1 MNKLKKPIK
10 IILDILLYIFIALCL
25 AGVVISVVSKK
36 DDDGTATVFGYQLR
50 FVQSPS
56 MERCDETYESIKEYD
71 VKDIKTKSLVII
83 KSVPE
88 DEEKKKEFYSSLRV
102 GDVLTFKYVYT
113 KQETITHRITKIQPK
128 GEGYIITLEG
138 DNKASDSETLKQT
151 IDTTKVNSPDYI
163 VGKVVGVSYPLGLFV
178 YALKTPVGLVC
189 IIIVPCVIIIIM
201 EILRIVGVLSADK
214 KKAQKDKEEKQQAE
228 LDELKRRL
236 AELEGE
242 KAESKEENKPD

>member
-71 VKDIKTKSLVII
+71 IKDIKTKSLVII

-113 KQETITHRITKIQPK
+113 RQETITHRITKIQPK

>member
-214 KKAQKDKEEKQQAE
+214 KKALKDKEEKQQAE

>member
-71 VKDIKTKSLVII
+71 IKDIKTKSLVII

-88 DEEKKKEFYSSLRV
+88 DEKKKKEFYSSLRV

-113 KQETITHRITKIQPK
+113 RQETITHRITKIQPK